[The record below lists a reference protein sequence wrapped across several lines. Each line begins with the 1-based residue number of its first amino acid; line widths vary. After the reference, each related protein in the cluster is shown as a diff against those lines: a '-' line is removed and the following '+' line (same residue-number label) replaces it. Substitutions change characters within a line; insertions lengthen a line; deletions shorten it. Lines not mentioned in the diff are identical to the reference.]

1 MNERERRAD
10 EALRGV
16 LRALGDDVRRDFTGD
31 ARQHG
36 PYRVLRMVGSGAT
49 SEVYAAC
56 REGDPD
62 GSVRFAVK
70 VIRPGADVREVLARF
85 ERERELIAR
94 VGHPAIVPVIESGFT
109 PDGRPW
115 FAMPLVEGSPIT
127 IAAEDAGLSPE
138 ARLALFARVLD
149 AVAAAHAAGVIH
161 RDLKPANILVERAS
175 DSLQPRLIDFGVA
188 RAVSGGLTRLTPND
202 HVHRLGTPDYMP
214 PEQWRDGVAAC
225 DARSDVFALGIVLGE
240 LAAGALPR
248 ERREAR
254 RGGGR
259 REPGATLLPSAI
271 VASREGR
278 AHAGWLRERI
288 DPLFLRATATDPA
301 ARFADAGGFRA
312 AIVAP

>member
-1 MNERERRAD
+1 MSRSSRRD
-10 EALRGV
+10 DSDGLEGL
-16 LRALGDDVRRDFTGD
+16 LRALGEDVRADFAQAAAQYGD
-31 ARQHG
+31 FRPVRLIG
-36 PYRVLRMVGSGAT
+36 EGAT
-49 SEVYAAC
+49 SEVYAAA
-56 REGDPD
+56 RSGDAD
-62 GSVRFAVK
+62 GVVRYAVK

-161 RDLKPANILVERAS
+161 RDLKPANILVERAGEA
-175 DSLQPRLIDFGVA
+175 LQPRLIDFGVA

-248 ERREAR
+248 ERLAAG

-259 REPGATLLPSAI
+259 REPGATVLPSSIA
-271 VASREGR
+271 ARETR
-278 AHAGWLRERI
+278 HHAGWLRERI
-288 DPLFLRATATDPA
+288 DPLFLRATAEDPA
-301 ARFADAGGFRA
+301 ARFADAGEFRA